1 MHAQTGQR
9 RGFLLGAWNC
19 SGPCRITKA
28 QRARGQT
35 VTCPGGDNQ
44 DGQGLVTEQ
53 AGMRRAQIKAAET
66 SAGMVRGGDD
76 HALRRL
82 CRPKWFCNQIHG
94 QWSSRG
100 SAQLDPGEDFLTR
113 EGSQDPTYQG
123 LDATPWFWTPSK
135 MT

>member
-9 RGFLLGAWNC
+9 RGFSVGAWNC
-19 SGPCRITKA
+19 SGPCRITKT
-28 QRARGQT
+28 QRACGQT

-44 DGQGLVTEQ
+44 DGQRLVTEQ
-53 AGMRRAQIKAAET
+53 AGMRRAQIKAAEP
-66 SAGMVRGGDD
+66 SAGMGWGGDD
-76 HALRRL
+76 CALRRL
-82 CRPKWFCNQIHG
+82 CRPMWFWNQIHG

-113 EGSQDPTYQG
+113 EGPQDPAHHV
-123 LDATPWFWTPSK
+123 DDTPWFWTPSK